1 MVLEKERL
9 VQLFVTDLEKLV
21 TEIDPSYWR
30 DAIRQLYRTY
40 VKKGSK
46 EAGAKDVPDSMDEF
60 ARQRE
65 YMERSL
71 QTLKKRAMKNEDAVK
86 FNNVKKASENAMLI
100 DELNAL
106 RRDKRMLEVR
116 VRRGGW
122 GACVR
127 ARARVRTCTHMHA
140 HMHVHIYGR
149 THVDAHTLYAR
160 WAMTD

>member
-46 EAGAKDVPDSMDEF
+46 EPGAKDVPDSMDEF

-71 QTLKKRAMKNEDAVK
+71 QTLKKRAMKNEEAVK
-86 FNNVKKASENAMLI
+86 MNNVKKASENAMLI

-116 VRRGGW
+116 SRVR
-122 GACVR
+122 ACVC
-127 ARARVRTCTHMHA
+127 VHTCT
-140 HMHVHIYGR
+140 R
-149 THVDAHTLYAR
+149 TYTDAHTWTR
-160 WAMTD
+160 TP